1 MRNIAANRALSAAS
15 KTAVAAL
22 ALSLLAGPASAAALC
37 ARPQD
42 MTALRAAALRQEL
55 MVAALTCHA
64 VADFNLFVTTY
75 REELLKSDR
84 DLKEFFLR
92 QDASKAEDAYNA
104 YKTRLANVSSLRSLH
119 DPQFCR
125 SAKVSFDVALKRK
138 GALEELASVRPSP
151 VATGYAICSPDAT
164 KTMTADAAPS
174 QPARRLAS
182 LDSPSSVP
190 VPKLAPRPLR
200 ASPPQRVAA
209 LVEDGAPTPAPLNR
223 IVADSLPQIP
233 GSKIAAPRG
242 RAMPKASPQRVASL
256 VADAAPSPAP
266 LHRVVADS
274 LPPVPAAKMAAP
286 RDRVLTQASP
296 QRVAEVAAPPRANA
310 DRPRLAEQLPARE
323 PREIDADDGETDA
336 RIADGER
343 DDIDNDAA
351 DERDGAGD
359 DAPRY
364 EPRYAPRYAEA
375 QPPRAYGRS
384 NGYSNGYNNGYDN
397 GYGNGPYA
405 NDSPGAY
412 RDTDDA
418 PYGNVPDAYKPHAY
432 WVNAYEPPAR
442 PRMVRGP
449 YGRWY
454 LLMHFGR

>member
-200 ASPPQRVAA
+200 ASPPQRVAT

-242 RAMPKASPQRVASL
+242 
-256 VADAAPSPAP
+256 
-266 LHRVVADS
+266 
-274 LPPVPAAKMAAP
+274 
-286 RDRVLTQASP
+286 RVLTQASP

-323 PREIDADDGETDA
+323 PGEFDADDGETDA

-343 DDIDNDAA
+343 DDIDGDAA